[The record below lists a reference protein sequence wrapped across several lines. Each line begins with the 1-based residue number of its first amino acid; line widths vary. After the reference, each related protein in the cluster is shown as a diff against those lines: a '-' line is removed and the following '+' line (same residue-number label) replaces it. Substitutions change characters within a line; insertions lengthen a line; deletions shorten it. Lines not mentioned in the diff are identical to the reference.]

1 METPIIKRKKT
12 ASQMLK
18 EFGLTVEEAEILLDQ
33 VLEICEKNEKD
44 EDAENATEMEAL
56 DISE

>member
-44 EDAENATEMEAL
+44 EDVQNATEMEAL

>member
-1 METPIIKRKKT
+1 METPIMKRKKT

-33 VLEICEKNEKD
+33 VLDICEKNEKD
-44 EDAENATEMEAL
+44 EDLQNANEMEAL